1 MHNPDNLPKVSVV
14 ITTYNG
20 EKYLREQLDSI
31 YNQTLIPNE
40 VLVVDD
46 VSTDGTILILED
58 YRQKKGLKYL
68 INDKQ
73 LGVNKNFEKAIKN
86 STGNYVALCDQ
97 DDIWFPNKIE
107 VSLSKL
113 REIEND
119 MPACV
124 SSKCINV
131 DKKLNVL
138 SQPVTIKNDTFG
150 CKATLLLKGVSQGC
164 SLMLNRKLIDAIQD
178 IPSNGVMYDLYI
190 SIIAACIGEKY
201 NIAKPLMYYR
211 HHDNNVI
218 ARERKRKKSFSQ
230 KVLNRLNI
238 WKNSTLF
245 DSNRFSI
252 FKIIITQYSDRLTKE
267 SKVILQNLLKYQ
279 NDNTINKIRYVWNE
293 DFYNKKTRFEKILQ
307 LLLTFWIPQSLLE
320 SHK

>member
-1 MHNPDNLPKVSVV
+1 MHNPNNLPKVSVV

-46 VSTDGTILILED
+46 VSTDGTLLILED
-58 YRQKKGLKYL
+58 YHQKKGLKYL

-97 DDIWFPNKIE
+97 DDVWLPNKIE

-113 REIEND
+113 REIENN

-124 SSKCINV
+124 SSQCINV
-131 DKKLNVL
+131 DKNLNVL
-138 SQPVTIKNDTFG
+138 TQPAKLKKDTFG
-150 CKATLLLKGVSQGC
+150 CKATLFLKGVSQGC
-164 SLMLNRKLIDAIQD
+164 SLMLNRKLVDAIQN
-178 IPSNGVMYDLYI
+178 IPSNGVMYDFYI
-190 SIIAACIGEKY
+190 SAVAACIGEKY
-201 NIAKPLMYYR
+201 NISKPLMYYR
-211 HHDNNVI
+211 HHESNVI
-218 ARERKRKKSFSQ
+218 ARERKRKKSFF
-230 KVLNRLNI
+230 KKILNRLNI

-252 FKIIITQYSDRLTKE
+252 FKIINTQYSDRLTKE
-267 SKVILQNLLKYQ
+267 SKEILHDLLKYQ
-279 NDNTINKIRYVWNE
+279 NDNTINKIRYIWNE

-307 LLLTFWIPQSLLE
+307 LLLTFWIPQGILE
-320 SHK
+320 AHM